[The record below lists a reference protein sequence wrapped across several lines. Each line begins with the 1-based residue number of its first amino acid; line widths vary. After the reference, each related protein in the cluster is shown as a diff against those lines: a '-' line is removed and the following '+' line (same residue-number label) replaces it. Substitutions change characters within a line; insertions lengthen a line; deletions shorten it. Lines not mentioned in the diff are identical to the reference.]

1 MHPDNVAPL
10 ALLRDLATDGL
21 AFVVVGSAAF
31 VLHEPAVAR
40 CYVLPDV
47 DVVVADL
54 GALRAMVAALS
65 TRGFALT
72 CWGEPLSTSFHDT
85 VVVGRFYVRGER
97 DGVVID
103 VTFEDAPFDVEDVLR
118 RVVIVAGIPVCPLPE
133 LWRGTRRKSE
143 AAAVA
148 FARAFGLTMPA
159 P

>member
-1 MHPDNVAPL
+1 MHPDNIAPL
-10 ALLRDLATDGL
+10 ALLRELAADHI
-21 AFVVVGSAAF
+21 AFVVVGSAGF

-40 CYVLPDV
+40 RYVLPDV

-54 GALRAMVAALS
+54 VALRAMVAALT

-72 CWGEPLSTSFHDT
+72 CWGEPLSTSFEDT
-85 VVVGRFYVRGER
+85 VVVGRFYVRGKR

-118 RVVIVAGIPVCPLPE
+118 RVVVKGGIPVCPLPE

-143 AAAVA
+143 AGAVT